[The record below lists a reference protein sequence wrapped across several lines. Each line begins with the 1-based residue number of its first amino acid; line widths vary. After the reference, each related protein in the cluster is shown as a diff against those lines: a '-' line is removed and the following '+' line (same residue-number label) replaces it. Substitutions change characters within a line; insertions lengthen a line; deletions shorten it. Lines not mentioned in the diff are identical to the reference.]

1 MTSKNFI
8 TLAALFG
15 FLGVALGAFGAHGLA
30 AYFAAHP
37 DLESSFHTGTQY
49 QMYHTLALLGAAWVV
64 ERYPSRWARW
74 AGVLFA
80 VGIVL
85 FSRQPLRLE
94 PVRRAHHGRARP
106 DRRRGISGGLGLL
119 GRGGAERKAMKR

>member
-15 FLGVALGAFGAHGLA
+15 FLGVALGAFGAHGLT
-30 AYFAAHP
+30 AYFTAHP

-49 QMYHTLALLGAAWVV
+49 QMYHALALVAAAWVV

-85 FSRQPLRLE
+85 FSGSLYVLSLFDVRIMGALA
-94 PVRRAHHGRARP
+94 PV
-106 DRRRGISGGLGLL
+106 GGLAFLAGWICLGLAAW
-119 GRGGAERKAMKR
+119 RTRN